1 MAIERRTAGGRSAN
15 RTKTV
20 PTRRKA
26 LVHHRAGRAEQSD
39 ADEHWQG
46 RPPCAELNVFV
57 VPSEDDC
64 ADSASKI
71 AGSGF
76 RDLSFRRAHA
86 AMTAAHDPF
95 ANCRITGN
103 FGRMVIPACPS

>member
-1 MAIERRTAGGRSAN
+1 MHGNRMPYRGRTLGESNEDRSDTPEGTRPPPGRQT
-15 RTKTV
+15 RTTI
-20 PTRRKA
+20 
-26 LVHHRAGRAEQSD
+26 VHGS
-39 ADEHWQG
+39 
-46 RPPCAELNVFV
+46 PPCAELNAFV
-57 VPSEDDC
+57 VPNEDER